1 MSYLILC
8 DSGTD
13 FTKELK
19 ENKNVVKVPL
29 TLTLGD
35 ENFVDDDN
43 LDALD
48 FLQKMKAYP
57 DTPKSACPSPEE
69 YMKHF
74 DKADEIYIITISAK
88 LSASYNSAKIALDM
102 YREENGKNK
111 VQLIDSYGATAS
123 QTLLVN
129 KLVELK
135 ESGLDFD
142 NTVKELEA
150 FNETKEIYFV
160 LESLENLRKNGR
172 LTGIQAFIAGAL
184 NIKPVMSTD
193 GKGSII
199 KLDQARGINKACSI
213 LANLVVEHADKTGSK
228 KMVISHCN
236 CPERAEKMKE
246 MIEEKHKFE
255 KVDIVMTGGIA
266 TLYAADGGIVIAC

>member
-8 DSGTD
+8 DSGAD
-13 FTKELK
+13 FTKELN
-19 ENKNVVKVPL
+19 ENKNVIKVPL

-88 LSASYNSAKIALDM
+88 LSASYNSAKIAIDM

-129 KLVELK
+129 KLIELK

-236 CPERAEKMKE
+236 CPERAEKIKE
-246 MIEEKHKFE
+246 MIEERHKFE